1 MGDSRWHHVAASIAE
16 TNTDLPHASRICL
29 GGVGLLGVSDVSIA
43 LVVDGNYVP
52 MGSSSTLGASLDDQQ
67 FAIGDGPTFAAVD
80 SIDPILAEDLLDHAS
95 STRWPLY
102 SSVALSDSARAIFA
116 FPLRIGAANLGV
128 LTAYRTTSGPLTSDQ
143 FTYGLVLATFA
154 GAEIVRSL
162 SGQPE
167 LADQAIDPISYDQS
181 TVQFAVGMIA
191 ERFSISIVD
200 ALVRLRAHAFT
211 RELTITEVARMIVGG
226 RIVLDL

>member
-1 MGDSRWHHVAASIAE
+1 MGDSRWHHVATLIDQ
-16 TNTDLPHASRICL
+16 TDADVPQASRICTAGL
-29 GGVGLLGVSDVSIA
+29 GLLGVTTLSIA
-43 LVVDGNYVP
+43 LVIDGTYAP

-67 FAIGDGPTFAAVD
+67 FAIGDGPTFAAVN

-95 STRWPLY
+95 TVRWPLF
-102 SSVALSDSARAIFA
+102 SSVAPRDDARAIFA

-128 LTAYRTTSGPLTSDQ
+128 MSAYRAQPGALTSEQ

-167 LADQAIDPISYDQS
+167 LAEQAIDPLSYDQS

-211 RELTITEVARMIVGG
+211 RELTVTEVARMVVAG